1 MTQLHNIQSH
11 LVTRY
16 LRKGPRNLNLF
27 YGFYSNISYFL
38 RAYRMLNVLLS
49 YRSFDL
55 LCVRPT
61 DHHFNGIS

>member
-1 MTQLHNIQSH
+1 MMQLHNIQSH

-16 LRKGPRNLNLF
+16 LRKAPRNFNLF

-38 RAYRMLNVLLS
+38 RAYRMFNVLS